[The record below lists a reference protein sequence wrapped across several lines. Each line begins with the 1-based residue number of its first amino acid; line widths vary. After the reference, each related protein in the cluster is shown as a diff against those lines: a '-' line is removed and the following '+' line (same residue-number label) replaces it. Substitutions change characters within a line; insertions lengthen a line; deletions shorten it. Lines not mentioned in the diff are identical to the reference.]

1 MNKEEYDDGNNKDN
15 KSAEGNYDNN
25 SIDNESES
33 AAANTT
39 GKDIKKGMDKYEAKI
54 KSGEASI
61 GDSTRSEE

>member
-33 AAANTT
+33 AANTT
-39 GKDIKKGMDKYEAKI
+39 GKDIKKGWISMKPKWNQEKHQQVTLQ
-54 KSGEASI
+54 GL
-61 GDSTRSEE
+61 RNN

>member
-33 AAANTT
+33 AANTT
-39 GKDIKKGMDKYEAKI
+39 GKISKKEWISMKPK
-54 KSGEASI
+54 
-61 GDSTRSEE
+61 

>member
-25 SIDNESES
+25 SIYNESES
-33 AAANTT
+33 AANTT
-39 GKDIKKGMDKYEAKI
+39 GKDIKKGMDKYEAKM
-54 KSGEASI
+54 KSGEAPT

>member
-1 MNKEEYDDGNNKDN
+1 MNKEEYDDGNNNDN

-33 AAANTT
+33 AANTT
-39 GKDIKKGMDKYEAKI
+39 GKDIKKGMDKYEAKM
-54 KSGEASI
+54 KSGEDPPA

>member
-1 MNKEEYDDGNNKDN
+1 MNKKAYDDGNNN
-15 KSAEGNYDNN
+15 KSAEEDYKNN

-33 AAANTT
+33 AANTT
-39 GKDIKKGMDKYEAKI
+39 GTDIKKGMDKYEAKI

>member
-39 GKDIKKGMDKYEAKI
+39 GKDIKKGMDKYEGKI

>member
-1 MNKEEYDDGNNKDN
+1 MNKEEYKDGNNN
-15 KSAEGNYDNN
+15 KSTEEDFKNN

>member
-1 MNKEEYDDGNNKDN
+1 MNKEEHDDENNNDN

-33 AAANTT
+33 AANTT
-39 GKDIKKGMDKYEAKI
+39 GKDIKKGMDKYEAKM
-54 KSGEASI
+54 KSGEAPT

>member
-1 MNKEEYDDGNNKDN
+1 MNKEAYDDGNNN
-15 KSAEGNYDNN
+15 KSAEEDYKNN

-33 AAANTT
+33 AANTT

>member
-1 MNKEEYDDGNNKDN
+1 MNKEEYDDGNNNDN

-25 SIDNESES
+25 SIDNEIES

-39 GKDIKKGMDKYEAKI
+39 GKDIKKGMGKYEAKM
-54 KSGEASI
+54 KSGEAPT

>member
-1 MNKEEYDDGNNKDN
+1 MNKEEYDDGNNNYN

-33 AAANTT
+33 AANTT
-39 GKDIKKGMDKYEAKI
+39 GKDIKKGMDKYEAKM
-54 KSGEASI
+54 KSGEAPT